1 MNNLESFI
9 KSKESINKVVNAFY
23 ASSGLEHNDNLTKKI
38 IKYVNRDIN
47 IPYIINVCDGDIVN
61 IFNMIVDGCIQTIQF
76 AVKKNQAVDYLNY
89 QTKVLNSGGD
99 ENGSAVSYEPE
110 VQATNTTD
118 TTAIVQASDS
128 SSSANTSFTNVSSTD
143 LYRIAMVLNRNS
155 LERKTHILIDTRY
168 RNVSGIQANR
178 FVFNLVQNNNN
189 SLNPGSGDLSIG
201 GKNIKS
207 IIKMEVPSFNIPF
220 VNSADNFY
228 KKITMTIN
236 ELKSDSF
243 GAYENS
249 NFHFMFSYEPL
260 GLLLKLSPDND
271 GLYTFKYPINPKA
284 LSFSFGSP
292 FVPIS
297 FDLDRMYASDLDY
310 LSINGVI
317 TFDQQHNLGSGDI
330 IYITDFAT
338 LNNTANVSIIAKI
351 NRLDGHIITV
361 ESANSISINV
371 DFTTVISPDTSNKPF
386 IYFGS
391 KRIIF
396 PLILTYLVDQSEV

>member
-1 MNNLESFI
+1 MSNLESFI
-9 KSKESINKVVNAFY
+9 RSKEYINKLIVNFY
-23 ASSGLEHNDNLTKKI
+23 NTTNLPYNDNLTSKV
-38 IKYVNRDIN
+38 IKYVTRDIN
-47 IPYIINVCDGDIVN
+47 IPYIINECDGDMLAISS
-61 IFNMIVDGCIQTIQF
+61 MILDGCIQTIQF

-89 QTKVLNSGGD
+89 QNKILKSSGD
-99 ENGSAVSYEPE
+99 DNGGYTSAPADTQSNNI
-110 VQATNTTD
+110 ATTD
-118 TTAIVQASDS
+118 TTVAA
-128 SSSANTSFTNVSSTD
+128 VSNNGPVNSNIDSTD
-143 LYRIAMVLNRNS
+143 LYRYAMILNRGS
-155 LERKTHILIDTRY
+155 LERKTHILVDTRY
-168 RNVSGIQANR
+168 RNVSGIQSNR

-201 GKNIKS
+201 GKNIKN

-249 NFHFMFSYEPL
+249 NFHFMFSYESL
-260 GLLLKLSPDND
+260 GLLLKLTPDNS
-271 GLYTFKYPINPKA
+271 GVYTFKYPINPKS

-297 FDLDRMYASDLDY
+297 FDLDRMYASDFDY
-310 LSINGVI
+310 LSNNGVI
-317 TFDQQHNLGSGDI
+317 TFAQPHNLGSGDI
-330 IYITDFAT
+330 VYITGFST
-338 LNNTANVSIIAKI
+338 LNDTANVAIIATI
-351 NRLDGHIITV
+351 NRLEGHIITV

-371 DFTTVISPDTSNKPF
+371 DFTTVISPDNTNTPF

-396 PLILTYLVDQSEV
+396 PLILTYLVDQSDT